1 MKHFKVC
8 MIESSP
14 KEITALLHAWQEGQD
29 EAFPALLEQ
38 VLADLKRMA
47 LRYLAREP
55 PDHTLQPTA
64 LVHEVYLRLELHEL
78 QPFSDRSEFFGF
90 AARLMREIL
99 VDHARAKRRLKRGG
113 GLWRVP
119 LESALDRS
127 HDQPLDPET
136 ILAVDEAVTR
146 LTRLD
151 PRQGKVVELRYFV
164 GLTIPE
170 IARVLEVGRAT
181 VERDWAVAKRW
192 LGRELAPAAEGP
204 RSGCQR
210 DAEGA
215 EGVGGAVTKRCR
227 STSNSCAE
235 P

>member
-1 MKHFKVC
+1 

-14 KEITALLHAWQEGQD
+14 KEITALLQAWQDGEA
-29 EAFPALLEQ
+29 EAFPVLLER
-38 VLADLKRMA
+38 VLADLKQIA
-47 LRYLAREP
+47 LGYLARERSG
-55 PDHTLQPTA
+55 HTLQPTA
-64 LVHEVYLRLELHEL
+64 LVHEVYLRLHLHEL
-78 QPFSDRSEFFGF
+78 RPFSNRSEFFGF

-113 GLWRVP
+113 GASRVP
-119 LESALDRS
+119 LETVLDRS
-127 HDQPLDPET
+127 LDKTLDPET

-146 LTRLD
+146 LRHLD

-170 IARVLEVGRAT
+170 IARALEVGRAT

-192 LGRELAPAAEGP
+192 LGRELATHQEEA
-204 RSGCQR
+204 
-210 DAEGA
+210 
-215 EGVGGAVTKRCR
+215 GAVTRRCR
-227 STSNSCAE
+227 STNSSCAE